1 MVRAGAELNLK
12 GLSPAKRL
20 GTVREVLEAV
30 LYLEGATFVSGQ
42 ILHVDGGA
50 HAGKWS

>member
-1 MVRAGAELNLK
+1 MNNAGIFLAEVAHAL
-12 GLSPAKRL
+12 
-20 GTVREVLEAV
+20 
-30 LYLEGATFVSGQ
+30 LYLDEAGLVSGE